1 MIRLPLCDFDFL
13 LPGNGG
19 IESQMQP
26 FIEGPHQMVDQD
38 HIASCFGGVY
48 LRLARLLDRRMA
60 RQGASL
66 ARTKVLLLI
75 RRQGSVKA
83 ADIAEMFSLAPRTV
97 TDTLDG
103 MERQGLIRR
112 EPDAHD
118 RRVKRILLTDAGSE
132 ALSATEP
139 MRRELIGQIIGALT
153 ADEQQEEAGEA
164 IA

>member
-1 MIRLPLCDFDFL
+1 
-13 LPGNGG
+13 
-19 IESQMQP
+19 
-26 FIEGPHQMVDQD
+26 MVDQD
-38 HIASCFGGVY
+38 HIASCFGGVF
-48 LRLARLLDRRMA
+48 LRLTRLLDRRMA

-75 RRQGSVKA
+75 RRQGGSLKA

-118 RRVKRILLTDAGSE
+118 RRVKRILLTDAGSD

-139 MRRELIGQIIGALT
+139 MRRELIGQVIGALT
-153 ADEQQEEAGEA
+153 ETEQQEFSRLLDKLEDALAQTEADEA
-164 IA
+164 IG